1 MNNLHLTFPLDLLSK
16 GSPRTPF
23 SNSQAADL
31 VKRIAEVF
39 RRKGVGYCTCI
50 CLTLK
55 SPAVLRFEFTPDE
68 SAKLRQ
74 IRSCE
79 DDLNEALKDYGP
91 VRLIAPVPGKGTIAV
106 EVPRPDRQIVRL
118 REVLESK
125 QFQEAKAHLPVA
137 LGVDSENNTVVAD
150 LAKMPHLLI
159 AGSPGQGKS
168 VLLNSI
174 ILSLISRLSPDDLK
188 LVLIDTKM
196 VEFSSY
202 DKIKTQYLLGSA
214 NESPE
219 VITSFEKVP
228 TILNS
233 IAREVEIRYELLMKA
248 LCRSIWEYNQRLA
261 DGELLPVDNYP
272 HMSHIVVVIDEFAD
286 LKANLEK
293 AFENPLAR
301 IAVKSRAVGIHLII
315 ATQCPKAD
323 FIVGMI
329 KANFP
334 ARIAFKVCSE
344 IESKTI
350 LDIAGSEKLI
360 GMGDMLVNYNG
371 LIERIQ
377 GSFVDTHEIESICD
391 WIGHNV
397 IDTNAYVLPS
407 VEIEIHSPRRSYDQD
422 PLFQEVAQYV
432 VESNRAFTSDIQQRF
447 AIGYVRAGRL
457 MDQLEAAGIVGPL
470 NAGKP
475 REVLICDNKKSSVE
489 FKHLLELLSSD
500 DKDDETEINLTED
513 MKEPSDKKGDMSFA
527 ELLDLL
533 EVDNTPFRFP
543 YEDYKIIGDITEI
556 EKIYQANGY
565 INIDVGDILNTLSK
579 ETVNYVS
586 TGSGDGY
593 EFIGQALDNAL
604 TNLPIPVDNISEILF
619 NIWAPR
625 KISIKDL
632 EPMRAVL
639 NTLSVDIDVFW
650 GITIDDSLDPYHAN
664 VSLIAVSK

>member
-16 GSPRTPF
+16 GSPRIPF

-31 VKRIAEVF
+31 MKRIVEVF
-39 RRKGVGYCTCI
+39 KRNGMGYCTCI
-50 CLTLK
+50 CKTLK
-55 SPAVLRFEFTPDE
+55 SPAVLQFEFIPDE

-106 EVPRPDRQIVRL
+106 EVPCPDRQIVRL
-118 REVLESK
+118 IEVLESK

-137 LGVDSENNTVVAD
+137 LGVDSENNAVVAD

-168 VLLNSI
+168 VLLNNI

-188 LVLIDTKM
+188 LVMIDTKM

-219 VITSFEKVP
+219 VITLFEKVP

-233 IAREVEIRYELLMKA
+233 IVREVEIRYELLMKA
-248 LCRSIWEYNQRLA
+248 RCRSIWEYNQRLT

-272 HMSHIVVVIDEFAD
+272 HMPHIVVVIDEFAD
-286 LKANLEK
+286 LKAILEK

-301 IAVKSRAVGIHLII
+301 IAVKSRAVGVHLVI
-315 ATQCPKAD
+315 ATQCPKPD
-323 FIVGMI
+323 FINGMI

-334 ARIAFKVCSE
+334 SRIAFRVSSCV
-344 IESKTI
+344 ESKTI
-350 LDIAGSEKLI
+350 LDIAGAEKLI

-371 LIERIQ
+371 AIKRIQ
-377 GSFVDTHEIESICD
+377 GSFVDTPEIESICD

-407 VEIEIHSPRRSYDQD
+407 VEIEIHSPRRSYEQD
-422 PLFQEVAQYV
+422 PLFQEVARYV
-432 VESNRAFTSDIQQRF
+432 VESNRAFTSDIQRRF
-447 AIGYVRAGRL
+447 GIGYVRAGRL
-457 MDQLEAAGIVGPL
+457 MDQLEAVGIVGPL

-475 REVLICDNKKSSVE
+475 REVLICDNKKSSIG
-489 FKHLLELLSSD
+489 FKHFLDLLSSD
-500 DKDDETEINLTED
+500 DKDDETVINLTED
-513 MKEPSDKKGDMSFA
+513 MKETDDKKVDVSFV

-533 EVDNTPFRFP
+533 EVDDTPFRFP

-619 NIWAPR
+619 NIWVPR
-625 KISIKDL
+625 KISMKDL